1 MAHPDGEL
9 ATSRACAKAGV
20 NMGIS
25 SYTNHTVGQIREAG
39 LSVGPV
45 NHAMQLYTMRDRDLE
60 LRIIREAEE
69 RGCKAI
75 FLTADSPVLGVRFNE
90 WRNDF
95 RTPPG
100 FGFPML
106 ELTSEKIRSASHD
119 STQLDGVPATLDAL
133 PECVEAA
140 AGRIRI
146 HVDGGVRTGFQ
157 YDGQKGV
164 ELMLETLYNEFK
176 RCMQLTGC
184 NSVKDITRACLGVP
198 RPDGP
203 LARQRTQLDLKANE
217 VHLGISIIRL
227 ASEAKE
233 RQRLRAKPAEITNSV
248 RWPSGYGASFRR
260 SLSSVSAQ
268 SSDVRTAGFNFC
280 CRRIFVVR
288 QYKERWTAIIFLPY
302 MKPLSRTKTVPLTQV
317 LLNRYFHRPGASSL
331 SLPGVRWRSRDF
343 DYSSGVTSRQSA
355 SLQAKSF
362 YQAGQYLKQRSRHQ
376 RHPHRW

>member
-1 MAHPDGEL
+1 MSGGAPVPVTVNEKILCIADLKEAGSKRLTPEARDFYNSGSTDQVTINENSVAYSKYRVRPRVLVDVSKCDTTTEVFGQRIAFPLSVSPTGLQAMAHPDGEL
-9 ATSRACAKAGV
+9 ATSKACAKAGV

-45 NHAMQLYTMRDRDLE
+45 NHAMQLYTMRDRNLE

-75 FLTADSPVLGVRFNE
+75 FLTADSPVLGMRFNE

-119 STQLDGVPATLDAL
+119 STFLAFNDDSHNWTRDIPWLRSVTKMEIWVKGILTAEDTLKAIEMGCDGILVSNHGGRQLDGVPATLDAL
-133 PECVEAA
+133 PECVEVA

-146 HVDGGVRTGFQ
+146 HVDGGVRTGTDIFKALALGAECVWVGRPTLWGLA

-164 ELMLETLYNEFK
+164 ELMLQILYNEFK

-184 NSVKDITRACLGVP
+184 NSVRDITRACLGAP

-203 LARQRTQLDLKANE
+203 LARL
-217 VHLGISIIRL
+217 
-227 ASEAKE
+227 
-233 RQRLRAKPAEITNSV
+233 
-248 RWPSGYGASFRR
+248 
-260 SLSSVSAQ
+260 
-268 SSDVRTAGFNFC
+268 
-280 CRRIFVVR
+280 
-288 QYKERWTAIIFLPY
+288 
-302 MKPLSRTKTVPLTQV
+302 
-317 LLNRYFHRPGASSL
+317 
-331 SLPGVRWRSRDF
+331 
-343 DYSSGVTSRQSA
+343 
-355 SLQAKSF
+355 
-362 YQAGQYLKQRSRHQ
+362 
-376 RHPHRW
+376 